1 MLVTDLRLIAGIG
14 ILAVLAACG
23 GGGGDASTTSI
34 GGGTGGT
41 GTTTT
46 TGGGG
51 GTTTT
56 TGGTTTTSAVVDKY
70 IGTWVS
76 CKATSASSSEQETLV
91 LQKAS
96 DTTVNT
102 SSSVKSFPTTNCS
115 GTGTAQPTDS
125 GTATWVGTKLV
136 GSETVD
142 EINIVQGTT
151 TIKQIVLIRSD
162 GKLYS
167 GVEAVSGGPVDA
179 NGYPT
184 TLETTGSTKTA

>member
-1 MLVTDLRLIAGIG
+1 MRLIAGIG
-14 ILAVLAACG
+14 ILAILAAC
-23 GGGGDASTTSI
+23 GGGGDASTTST
-34 GGGTGGT
+34 GGGT

-46 TGGGG
+46 TGGGAG
-51 GTTTT
+51 GTTTTT

-76 CKATSASSSEQETLV
+76 CKATGASSSEQETLV

-102 SSSVKSFPTTNCS
+102 SSSVKSFPNTTCS
-115 GTGTAQPTDS
+115 GTGTAAPTDS

-142 EINIVQGTT
+142 EINIVQGAI
-151 TIKQIVLIRSD
+151 TIKQIVVIRSD

-167 GVEAVSGGPVDA
+167 GVEASSGGSVDA

-184 TLETTGSTKTA
+184 TLEATGSTKTA